1 MEALAAVPE
10 GEAMPS
16 KDCAQLLRV
25 SSDLYLLDDSAN
37 LPAQLLRSLGT
48 LVPHELGGC
57 HWIEPSQQHIAAF
70 YDPAFPE
77 LDCPNNQKSYK
88 NFWQLAENHPLH
100 DLLFSHPMRAWKLSD
115 VISRRAFQETD
126 LYRTVYAGLGVECE
140 MSALLPDSTKP
151 GAFFLLSLQRGRDDF
166 SERDRTLV
174 NLLLPHV
181 VNAYQ
186 YLGAST
192 PARTR
197 PVPKEPQQF
206 REWILHRTHW
216 ELTPRESE
224 VLFWLC
230 QGKTNSEI
238 GRILGIAE
246 RTAETHALRI
256 YPKMGVENRY
266 TAIATMTRLSI
277 GQVD

>member
-1 MEALAAVPE
+1 MNATIRLSDKHGPTAPDPTSNAGRTLSSSGPLGTQSTLGPESTLAAMEALAAVPE

-115 VISRRAFQETD
+115 VISRRAFQET
-126 LYRTVYAGLGVECE
+126 
-140 MSALLPDSTKP
+140 
-151 GAFFLLSLQRGRDDF
+151 
-166 SERDRTLV
+166 
-174 NLLLPHV
+174 
-181 VNAYQ
+181 
-186 YLGAST
+186 
-192 PARTR
+192 
-197 PVPKEPQQF
+197 
-206 REWILHRTHW
+206 
-216 ELTPRESE
+216 
-224 VLFWLC
+224 
-230 QGKTNSEI
+230 
-238 GRILGIAE
+238 
-246 RTAETHALRI
+246 
-256 YPKMGVENRY
+256 
-266 TAIATMTRLSI
+266 
-277 GQVD
+277 